1 MRLVVKSKN
10 RAVGLL
16 SVFLFVAY
24 SAWGQLPSQDPGHK
38 EYSEVAGVKFSV
50 PKRFVVQKPSTQNV
64 AFMLRAE
71 YGLGLF
77 VAVPDGPVN
86 DRYLTDLSNV
96 LASKLLPKEPG
107 FQWKLFSET
116 SSTKVS
122 DFQIGRG
129 NTKGLNGKKLVQ
141 TTYILVEVK
150 GRRVLVG
157 YITTHGHDTDA
168 KWLFDLDGSA
178 GMSMP
183 GWYAQAHI
191 IASVTGE
198 KYERIN
204 PGTELIAVPPEN

>member
-1 MRLVVKSKN
+1 MN
-10 RAVGLL
+10 RVVGLL
-16 SVFLFVAY
+16 ATLFFFAY
-24 SAWGQLPSQDPGHK
+24 SAWAQLPSQDPGHK
-38 EYSEVAGVKFSV
+38 SFAEVAGLKFSV
-50 PKRFVVQKPSTQNV
+50 PKRFVLRTPTTENI

-71 YGLGLF
+71 YRLGLF
-77 VAVPDGPVN
+77 VAVPEGAIN
-86 DRYLTDLSNV
+86 DKYLTELSNM
-96 LASKLLPKEPG
+96 LASKLLPKERA
-107 FQWKLFSET
+107 FQWKLISED

-129 NTKGLNGKKLVQ
+129 NTKGFNGKKLVQ
-141 TTYILVEVK
+141 SSYILVEVR
-150 GRRVLVG
+150 GRKVLVG
-157 YITTHGHDTDA
+157 YINTHGDDTDS

>member
-1 MRLVVKSKN
+1 MN
-10 RAVGLL
+10 RSVSLL
-16 SVFLFVAY
+16 APLLLVAY
-24 SAWGQLPSQDPGHK
+24 SVGAQLPSQDPGHK
-38 EYSEVAGVKFSV
+38 GYSEVAGVKFSV
-50 PKRFVVQKPSTQNV
+50 PKRFVLQSRSTENV

-71 YGLGLF
+71 YELGLF
-77 VAVPDGPVN
+77 VAVPDGPVS
-86 DRYLTDLSNV
+86 DKYLTDLSNV
-96 LASKLLPKEPG
+96 LAAKLYPKESAFRWKLL
-107 FQWKLFSET
+107 SENA
-116 SSTKVS
+116 STKVS

-129 NTKGLNGKKLVQ
+129 NTKGFNGKKLVQ
-141 TTYILVEVK
+141 TAYILVEVK
-150 GRRVLVG
+150 GRKVLVG
-157 YITTHGHDTDA
+157 YITAHGHDTDG